1 VARARCVTFRRGG
14 RFLLTKGKRK
24 AKGVAS
30 VKVSGNDWQIVF
42 DAFLLED
49 VAKAT
54 GIDLADIAAGGWLQ
68 IETDSGAL
76 GRALAAV
83 CRDEIKARNWTPA
96 QFVKGVRGAV
106 IVAARD
112 ALREEAADFFPPS
125 EWSAI
130 RSNLAQR
137 TSAREQAAGIQAAM
151 AAMEGMSPDFRAG
164 AMEALRE
171 AMAGAAMDGINS
183 QRSTANPS
191 ASGPVGILS
200 ESVID
205 EPENAE

>member
-1 VARARCVTFRRGG
+1 M
-14 RFLLTKGKRK
+14 
-24 AKGVAS
+24 AS

-49 VAKAT
+49 VTKAT

-68 IETDSGAL
+68 VETDSGAL

-83 CRDEIKARNWTPA
+83 CRDEIKLRNWTPA

-106 IVAARD
+106 IEAARQ

-137 TSAREQAAGIQAAM
+137 TSARDQATSIQTAM

-171 AMAGAAMDGINS
+171 AMTSAATDGINS
-183 QRSTANPS
+183 QRSTSSQS

-200 ESVID
+200 ESVTD
-205 EPENAE
+205 EPENVE